1 MKRLLFLGT
10 LNKWQMT
17 DQKNTAVKYRGTHTP
32 FVGTFKKELWKQL
45 FRFVDNQKLE
55 KPEKVSAIGL
65 TTWIAL

>member
-1 MKRLLFLGT
+1 
-10 LNKWQMT
+10 MT
-17 DQKNTAVKYRGTHTP
+17 DKKNTAVKYRGTHTP

-45 FRFVDNQKLE
+45 FRFVNNQKLE